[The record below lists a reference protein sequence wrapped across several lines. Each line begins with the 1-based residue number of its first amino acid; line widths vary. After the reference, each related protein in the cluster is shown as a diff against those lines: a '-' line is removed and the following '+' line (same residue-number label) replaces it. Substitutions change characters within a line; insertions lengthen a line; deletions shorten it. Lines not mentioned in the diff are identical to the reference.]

1 MNKSFQKT
9 LLKDWGGG
17 AVYTFKFEGVC
28 KNFKVIKILAD
39 ISVKQKN
46 AISILKIHS
55 KLNF

>member
-9 LLKDWGGG
+9 LLKDWGGGG

-39 ISVKQKN
+39 ISVKKN